1 MTIMNNRSSSIVSWI
16 AQIVAV
22 IIMGQ
27 TLFFKFSG
35 ASESVQLFT
44 ELEMEPEGR
53 VLIGILELVACIL
66 LLVPSSITFG
76 AMLGS
81 GLMMG
86 AIIGHFTKLGWEGER
101 FQFGMLAVVVL
112 VACSIILL
120 IRRHTIPLLGYA
132 LYERGSSNQTDGD

>member
-1 MTIMNNRSSSIVSWI
+1 MKNRNSSIISWI
-16 AQIVAV
+16 AQIVAI

-27 TLFFKFSG
+27 TLYFKFSG

-53 VLIGILELVACIL
+53 ILIGILELVACIL
-66 LLVPSSITFG
+66 LLIPSSVTFG

-81 GLMMG
+81 GLMIG

-101 FQFGMLAVVVL
+101 FQLGMLAVVVL
-112 VACSIILL
+112 IACSIILF

-132 LYERGSSNQTDGD
+132 LKDRPPPLS

>member
-1 MTIMNNRSSSIVSWI
+1 MNNRSSSIVSWI

-35 ASESVQLFT
+35 APESVQLFT

-76 AMLGS
+76 AMLSS

-86 AIIGHFTKLGWEGER
+86 AIIGHFTQLGWEGER
-101 FQFGMLAVVVL
+101 FQLGMLAVVVL
-112 VACSIILL
+112 VACSIILF

-132 LYERGSSNQTDGD
+132 LYERGSSTKTDGD

>member
-35 ASESVQLFT
+35 APESVQLFT

-86 AIIGHFTKLGWEGER
+86 AIIGHFTQLGWEGER
-101 FQFGMLAVVVL
+101 FQLGMLAVVVL
-112 VACSIILL
+112 VACSIILF

-132 LYERGSSNQTDGD
+132 LHERGSSNQTDGD

>member
-35 ASESVQLFT
+35 APESVQLFT

-86 AIIGHFTKLGWEGER
+86 AIIVHFTQLGWEGER
-101 FQFGMLAVVVL
+101 FQLGMLAVVVL
-112 VACSIILL
+112 VACSIILF

-132 LYERGSSNQTDGD
+132 LYERGSSTQTDGD

>member
-1 MTIMNNRSSSIVSWI
+1 MNNRFSSLVSWI
-16 AQIVAV
+16 AQIIAV

-35 ASESVQLFT
+35 APESVQLFT

-53 VLIGILELVACIL
+53 ILIGILELVACIL
-66 LLVPSSITFG
+66 LLIPSSITFG

-81 GLMMG
+81 GLMIG

-101 FQFGMLAVVVL
+101 FQLGMLAVVVL
-112 VACSIILL
+112 VACSIVLF

-132 LYERGSSNQTDGD
+132 LNDRKQSDEISD

>member
-1 MTIMNNRSSSIVSWI
+1 MKNRTSSITSWI
-16 AQIVAV
+16 AQIVAI

-27 TLFFKFSG
+27 TLYFKFSG
-35 ASESVQLFT
+35 ASESVQLFS

-53 VLIGILELVACIL
+53 ILIGILELVACIL
-66 LLVPSSITFG
+66 LMIPSSVTFG

-86 AIIGHFTKLGWEGER
+86 AIIGHFTHLGWEGER
-101 FQFGMLAVVVL
+101 FQLGMLAVVVL
-112 VACSIILL
+112 VACSIILF

-132 LYERGSSNQTDGD
+132 LHDRKQSDEISD